1 MNLALQ
7 AASSY
12 TTPLVLGVTAKEVYE
27 NVAQRTDFA
36 HRDFS
41 VVYQA
46 LKVAADAKSA
56 KKKTEASASS

>member
-1 MNLALQ
+1 MNLALH

-12 TTPLVLGVTAKEVYE
+12 TTPLILGATAKEVYE
-27 NVAQRTDFA
+27 NVAQRTDLA

-46 LKVAADAKSA
+46 LKVAADAEGA
-56 KKKTEASASS
+56 KKNAEASASS

>member
-1 MNLALQ
+1 MNLALH

-12 TTPLVLGVTAKEVYE
+12 TTPLILGGTAKEVYE
-27 NVAQRTDFA
+27 NVAQRNDLA

-46 LKVAADAKSA
+46 LKVAADAESA
-56 KKKTEASASS
+56 KKNAEASASS

>member
-1 MNLALQ
+1 MNLALH

-12 TTPLVLGVTAKEVYE
+12 TTPLILGITAKEVYE
-27 NVAQRTDFA
+27 NVAQRTDLA

-46 LKVAADAKSA
+46 LKVAADAESA
-56 KKKTEASASS
+56 KKNAEASASS